1 MQANAQATDRPRDSG
16 WLARTGPARYARVCV
31 FAPGVCACRRAWTA
45 CLLPDRT
52 ALCSACG
59 KQRGAGPNAPLV
71 LRTSRTRWRNVLPHG
86 AARMHACI
94 HHHASIRAQEQA
106 ALSHRTDAQP
116 MPFIGPGPRAHERA
130 RRCTVCVRAMRA
142 RIVPE
147 RGVKDELDRCA
158 EGAADGELGGGGGTV
173 SPSTRLTALI
183 CAPRSSNV
191 SMFLCCRDSAAQS
204 QR

>member
-1 MQANAQATDRPRDSG
+1 MQANAQATDRPRASG
-16 WLARTGPARYARVCV
+16 WLARTGPARYARVWVCLRARPRHV
-31 FAPGVCACRRAWTA
+31 REPGVCACRRAWTAQCHASAAQCHASAAQCHVREPGWGACRRAWTA

-106 ALSHRTDAQP
+106 ALSHRTDGRP

-130 RRCTVCVRAMRA
+130 RLCTVCVRAC
-142 RIVPE
+142 
-147 RGVKDELDRCA
+147 G
-158 EGAADGELGGGGGTV
+158 LG
-173 SPSTRLTALI
+173 L
-183 CAPRSSNV
+183 CQNV
-191 SMFLCCRDSAAQS
+191 A
-204 QR
+204 